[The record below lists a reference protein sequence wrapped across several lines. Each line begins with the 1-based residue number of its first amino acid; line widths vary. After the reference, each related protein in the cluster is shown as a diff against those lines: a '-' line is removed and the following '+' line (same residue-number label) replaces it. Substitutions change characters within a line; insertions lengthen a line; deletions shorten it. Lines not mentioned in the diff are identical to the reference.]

1 MKRALA
7 MSLLF
12 IMLAATMAVA
22 KTRVVYPAF
31 ESGADSRY
39 NDLLEI
45 LEKALDKTVA
55 EYGPYTLQP
64 SRSGMNEARSLA
76 ELGKTA
82 GMVNIAW
89 CGTSVQ
95 KEKAYRPVRIPLRKG
110 ILGYRVAL
118 VARSRQAAVGRIRN
132 LDDLRKMHI
141 GQGIGWGDVAI
152 YEANGFTVHTAGYES
167 LFKMVA
173 ANRIDLFPRGINEV
187 FHEYAAR
194 HDAIPGLAVEQHL
207 LIYYPWPYYFFFNK
221 ADKSLAKR
229 VESGIRKMMKDGS
242 FDAIFMKYNSA
253 SIIKANLGNRRII
266 RIRNPFLPKATPLA
280 DASLWFNPS
289 AGNY

>member
-1 MKRALA
+1 MKLSLA
-7 MSLLF
+7 MSLLL
-12 IMLAATMAVA
+12 IILTATMAMGQT
-22 KTRVVYPAF
+22 KVVYPGF
-31 ESGADSRY
+31 ESRTDSRY

-45 LEKALDKTVA
+45 LKTALEKTVA

-76 ELGKTA
+76 ELLNPNGL
-82 GMVNIAW
+82 VNVAW
-89 CGTSVQ
+89 SGTSVQ
-95 KEKAYRPVRIPLRKG
+95 KERDYRAVRIPLRKG

-118 VARSRQAAVGRIRN
+118 IARNRQAEIDKIRN
-132 LDDLRKMHI
+132 LDDLRKASI

-152 YEANGFTVHTAGYES
+152 YEANGIKVYTAGYES

-173 ANRIDLFPRGINEV
+173 ANRFDLFPRGINEV

-194 HDAIPGLAVEQHL
+194 HNAIPNLAVEKNL

-221 ADKSLAKR
+221 SNKNLAKR

-242 FDAIFMKYNSA
+242 FDAIFMKYNRA
-253 SIIKANLGNRRII
+253 AIVQANLKNRRII
-266 RIRNPFLPKATPLA
+266 RLKNPTLPKNTPLD
-280 DASLWFNPS
+280 DASLWFDP
-289 AGNY
+289 ATWK